1 MLGISKVFK
10 FFMNFFL
17 KLISKPKL
25 IISIVS
31 SAILII
37 LYLFFKVSDEE
48 KILNV
53 KEESKYEESDSQIK
67 TDTEDKIDEKKETKE
82 IIKEKLDKK
91 QIIKEKKKVIEPKK
105 KNVENLEKKTTKIN
119 EATQTISK
127 LHQGLKKISGRNAG
141 IYNTTKKLI
150 TETYDTEKMLKMIIG
165 DSWKNLNNEIRKE
178 IINVFEEYIA
188 KNYIKRFSKI
198 KSLQFSSLEEKK
210 IGTYKTVK
218 SNLILSNDE
227 KVSISYLLSLK
238 RQEWKIFDV
247 LLAGSVSEIA
257 TKKSEFKSFIANGNI
272 NPLIDA
278 LKQKN
283 KILMENY

>member
-1 MLGISKVFK
+1 MDFFSKF
-10 FFMNFFL
+10 
-17 KLISKPKL
+17 ISKPKL
-25 IISIVS
+25 LIPIVFPI
-31 SAILII
+31 ILII
-37 LYLFFKVSDEE
+37 LYLFFKESGEE
-48 KILNV
+48 KIANG
-53 KEESKYEESDSQIK
+53 KEESKYEELDSQIK
-67 TDTEDKIDEKKETKE
+67 TDTEEKLDEKKETKE
-82 IIKEKLDKK
+82 IIKEKIDKK

-105 KNVENLEKKTTKIN
+105 KNVQKLEKKTTKIS
-119 EATQTISK
+119 EPTQTISK
-127 LHQGLKKISGRNAG
+127 LHQGLKKISGQNAG

-165 DSWKNLNNEIRKE
+165 DSWKNLNNEIKKE

-198 KSLQFSSLEEKK
+198 KNLQFSSLEEKK

-278 LKQKN
+278 LKKKN

>member
-1 MLGISKVFK
+1 
-10 FFMNFFL
+10 MNFFS

-25 IISIVS
+25 LIPIVFSI
-31 SAILII
+31 ILII
-37 LYLFFKVSDEE
+37 LYLFFKESDEE
-48 KILNV
+48 KIPNV

-67 TDTEDKIDEKKETKE
+67 TDTEEKLDEKKETKE

-105 KNVENLEKKTTKIN
+105 KNVQKLEKKTTKIS

-127 LHQGLKKISGRNAG
+127 LHQGLKKISGQNVG

-165 DSWKNLNNEIRKE
+165 DSWKNLNNEIKKE

-188 KNYIKRFSKI
+188 KNYIIRFSKI
-198 KSLQFSSLEEKK
+198 KNLQFSGLEEKK
-210 IGTYKTVK
+210 IGTYKIVK
-218 SNLILSNDE
+218 SNLILSDDE

-257 TKKSEFKSFIANGNI
+257 TKKSEFKSFIVNGNI

-278 LKQKN
+278 LKK
-283 KILMENY
+283 KIKY

>member
-1 MLGISKVFK
+1 MDFFSKF
-10 FFMNFFL
+10 
-17 KLISKPKL
+17 ISKPKL
-25 IISIVS
+25 LIPIVFPI
-31 SAILII
+31 ILII
-37 LYLFFKVSDEE
+37 LYLFFKESDEE
-48 KILNV
+48 NIINV

-67 TDTEDKIDEKKETKE
+67 TDTEEILEEKKETKE

-105 KNVENLEKKTTKIN
+105 NVQKLEKKNTKIS
-119 EATQTISK
+119 EPTQTISK
-127 LHQGLKKISGRNAG
+127 LHQGLKKISGQNVG

-150 TETYDTEKMLKMIIG
+150 TETYNTEKMLKMIIG
-165 DSWKNLNNEIRKE
+165 DSWKNLNKEIKKE

-198 KSLQFSSLEEKK
+198 KNLQFSSLEEKK
-210 IGTYKTVK
+210 IGNYKTVK
-218 SNLILSNDE
+218 SNLILENDE
-227 KVSISYLLSLK
+227 KISISYLLSPK

-257 TKKSEFKSFIANGNI
+257 TKKSEFKSFIVDGNI

-278 LKQKN
+278 LKKKN
-283 KILMENY
+283 KTLIENY

>member
-1 MLGISKVFK
+1 MDFFSKF
-10 FFMNFFL
+10 
-17 KLISKPKL
+17 ISKPKL
-25 IISIVS
+25 LIPIVFPI
-31 SAILII
+31 ILII
-37 LYLFFKVSDEE
+37 LYLFFKESDEE
-48 KILNV
+48 NIINV

-67 TDTEDKIDEKKETKE
+67 TDTEEMLDEKKETKE

-105 KNVENLEKKTTKIN
+105 NVQKLEKKTTKIS
-119 EATQTISK
+119 EPTQTISK
-127 LHQGLKKISGRNAG
+127 LHQGLKKISGQNVG

-165 DSWKNLNNEIRKE
+165 DSWKNLNKEIKKE

-198 KSLQFSSLEEKK
+198 KNLQFSSLEEKK
-210 IGTYKTVK
+210 IGNYKTVK
-218 SNLILSNDE
+218 SNLILDNDE
-227 KVSISYLLSLK
+227 KISISYLLSPK

-257 TKKSEFKSFIANGNI
+257 TKKSEFKSFIVDGNI

-278 LKQKN
+278 LKKKN
-283 KILMENY
+283 KTLIENY

>member
-1 MLGISKVFK
+1 MDFFSKF
-10 FFMNFFL
+10 
-17 KLISKPKL
+17 ISKPKL
-25 IISIVS
+25 LIPIVFPI
-31 SAILII
+31 ILII
-37 LYLFFKVSDEE
+37 LYLFFKESDEE
-48 KILNV
+48 NIINV

-67 TDTEDKIDEKKETKE
+67 TDTEEMLDEKKETKE

-105 KNVENLEKKTTKIN
+105 NVQKLEKKNTKIS
-119 EATQTISK
+119 EPTQTISK
-127 LHQGLKKISGRNAG
+127 LHQGLKKISGQNVG

-150 TETYDTEKMLKMIIG
+150 TETYNTEKMLKMIIG
-165 DSWKNLNNEIRKE
+165 DSWKNLNKEIKKE

-198 KSLQFSSLEEKK
+198 KNLQFSSLEEKK
-210 IGTYKTVK
+210 IGNYKTVK
-218 SNLILSNDE
+218 SNLILDNDE
-227 KVSISYLLSLK
+227 KISISYLLSPK

-257 TKKSEFKSFIANGNI
+257 TKKSEFKSFIVDGNI

-278 LKQKN
+278 LKKKN
-283 KILMENY
+283 KTLIENY

>member
-1 MLGISKVFK
+1 
-10 FFMNFFL
+10 MNFFS
-17 KLISKPKL
+17 KLVSKPKL
-25 IISIVS
+25 IIPIVFSI
-31 SAILII
+31 ILII
-37 LYLFFKVSDEE
+37 LFLFFKESDED
-48 KILNV
+48 KIPNV
-53 KEESKYEESDSQIK
+53 KEESKYEEPDFQIK
-67 TDTEDKIDEKKETKE
+67 TDNEEKLDEKKETKE

-105 KNVENLEKKTTKIN
+105 KIVQKLEKKTTKIS
-119 EATQTISK
+119 EPTQTISK
-127 LHQGLKKISGRNAG
+127 LHQGLKNISGQNAG

-165 DSWKNLNNEIRKE
+165 DSWKNLNKEIKKE

-198 KSLQFSSLEEKK
+198 KNLQFSSLEEKK
-210 IGTYKTVK
+210 IGNYKTVK
-218 SNLILSNDE
+218 SNLILDNDE
-227 KVSISYLLSLK
+227 KISINYLLSPK

-257 TKKSEFKSFIANGNI
+257 TKKSEFKSFIVEGNI

-278 LKQKN
+278 LKKKN
-283 KILMENY
+283 KTLIENY